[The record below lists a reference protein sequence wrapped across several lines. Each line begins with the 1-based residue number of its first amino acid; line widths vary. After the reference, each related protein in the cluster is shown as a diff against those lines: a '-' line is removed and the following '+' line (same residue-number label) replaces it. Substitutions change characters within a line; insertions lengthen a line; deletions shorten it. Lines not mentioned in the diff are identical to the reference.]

1 MPIGLCSIRLV
12 HSTGEI
18 ESVFQVLRFDWL
30 LAGLDVRA
38 PIAVER
44 LVPDV
49 LLELRLRK
57 SQTLMMVPF
66 VAHITTYHV
75 GAIDYFVSL
84 AFSLL
89 LCLIVERLEA
99 ANTPLFR

>member
-49 LLELRLRK
+49 LLELRLKEKRNLK
-57 SQTLMMVPF
+57 FAFTLRRF
-66 VAHITTYHV
+66 
-75 GAIDYFVSL
+75 AIRMGKYY
-84 AFSLL
+84 
-89 LCLIVERLEA
+89 
-99 ANTPLFR
+99 